1 MAERYFSASA
11 YYQQTFGRQ
20 YRKQYWTL
28 AALALILT
36 ELSEPAAVSFV
47 TAAAGILPIAAPLHS
62 NLHKNDSES
71 SSIFLK
77 QASLLIFRHTPIHMG
92 ICITWKAVI

>member
-11 YYQQTFGRQ
+11 YYQQTFGRPVQ
-20 YRKQYWTL
+20 QYWTL

-62 NLHKNDSES
+62 SLHKNDSES

-92 ICITWKAVI
+92 ICITWKTVI